1 MTPSTGSYQLGL
13 LSDNIQYSLHTLA
26 TTIQEE
32 RHKLDGQARSV
43 WNITVSGLTEQLSQ
57 VEQLNEKTWKVGRPG
72 LI

>member
-1 MTPSTGSYQLGL
+1 MTPSTGSDQLGL

-32 RHKLDGQARSV
+32 RQMLEGQARSV